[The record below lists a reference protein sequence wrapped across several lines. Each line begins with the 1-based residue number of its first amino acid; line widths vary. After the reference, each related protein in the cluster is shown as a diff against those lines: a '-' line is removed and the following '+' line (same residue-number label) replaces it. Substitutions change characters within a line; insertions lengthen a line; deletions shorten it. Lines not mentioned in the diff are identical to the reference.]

1 MFLVALATVLRG
13 IIEQGVFMKIRVLV
27 LGLVLSTTAIGP
39 VAAATSPSPGGK
51 CTRVGATSVSKGL
64 KFTCVKKGKKT
75 TWNSG
80 VAIKTGKGTTTPAPV
95 VSDSVSYKGAMI
107 YDLKNGFLT
116 RKANSGTYFETDSR
130 SLSSFSAIRQK
141 AHSEMALKSST
152 ISHPNV
158 EFTYDIRPSF
168 PQALIE
174 HSKRE
179 LSEAATFWNDFFGT
193 KIKIQV
199 YLVTEQDRE
208 HIKSITWLQNNLPA
222 IFDRFDRKSERPFI
236 AGGGGYWESN
246 GEWTGTIF
254 LATASYLNLTYV
266 NYEWPQVAKHEF
278 FHVVQDYAMFQTRR
292 ARTSTRAEFNNIQPQ
307 HFREG
312 SANTIGYLTGFR
324 NAGWGSDA
332 MDWMVWQRA
341 ANFRN
346 WIDIQS
352 VDDVIRMM
360 VATESHE
367 PNEAFE
373 MSYAIGSLMYEWVI
387 GTYGREG
394 FVKLLNQLASAPS
407 FDVALQRSIGLTKSE
422 FYSKSAPYVFSVF
435 QALK

>member
-1 MFLVALATVLRG
+1 
-13 IIEQGVFMKIRVLV
+13 MKIRVLV
-27 LGLVLSTTAIGP
+27 LGLVLSTAAIGP

-51 CTRVGATSVSKGL
+51 CTRVGATAVSKGL

-80 VAIKTGKGTTTPAPV
+80 VAIKTGKGATTQAPV
-95 VSDSVSYKGAMI
+95 VSDSVSYKGAMV
-107 YDLKNGFLT
+107 YDLKNGLLT

-179 LSEAATFWNDFFGT
+179 LSEAATYWNDFFGT
-193 KIKIQV
+193 RIKITV
-199 YLVTEQDRE
+199 HLVTEQDRE
-208 HIKSITWLQNNLPA
+208 YIKSNRWLQNNLPGS
-222 IFDRFDRKSERPFI
+222 FDRFDGKKDRPFI
-236 AGGGGYWESN
+236 TGGGGYWENN
-246 GEWTGTIF
+246 GEWTGSIY
-254 LATASYLNLTYV
+254 LGTASYLDLTYI
-266 NYEWPQVAKHEF
+266 NYEWPQVGKHEF
-278 FHVVQDYAMFQTRR
+278 FHVVQDYSQYRNKR
-292 ARTSTRAEFNNIQPQ
+292 ARPSDPLIIQPA

-312 SANTIGYLTGFR
+312 SATTVGFLTGYR
-324 NAGWGSDA
+324 NLGWGSDA
-332 MDWMVWQRA
+332 MDWRVWTRA
-341 ANFRN
+341 NASKN
-346 WIDIQS
+346 WIDIKS
-352 VDDVIRMM
+352 IDDVMRMM
-360 VATESHE
+360 VGTEINQ
-367 PNEAFE
+367 PYEAME